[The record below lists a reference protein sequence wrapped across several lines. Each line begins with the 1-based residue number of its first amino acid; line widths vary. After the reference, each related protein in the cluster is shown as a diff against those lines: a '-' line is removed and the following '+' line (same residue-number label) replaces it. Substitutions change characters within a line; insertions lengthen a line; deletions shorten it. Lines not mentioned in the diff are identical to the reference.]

1 METETV
7 TRQEPRAGRP
17 WRLTRRQIGRQT
29 AHLALLTAIIALLA
43 LALGA
48 VAAGMQASRDE
59 ARAVDLALV
68 VAPAAPPTALADHV
82 FELYR
87 RGYTPRLI
95 LAGEGQGGLKAQ
107 LVERG
112 VPEVSLLSD
121 GASGAG
127 SAELARLLREARAA
141 GAASL
146 LVVTAPAETLLGL
159 KLARDQGLRAYGAP
173 APARARDPLTLLEAS
188 LAYWRYVLLR
198 R

>member
-1 METETV
+1 MDAETV
-7 TRQEPRAGRP
+7 ARQEPRAGRH
-17 WRLTRRQIGRQT
+17 WRVTRRQIGQQM
-29 AHLALLTAIIALLA
+29 AHLALLTATVALLA
-43 LALGA
+43 LVLGA

-68 VAPAAPPTALADHV
+68 VAPAAPPAALADHV
-82 FELYR
+82 FDLYR

-95 LAGEGQGGLKAQ
+95 LAGEGQGGLKTQ

-112 VPEVSLLSD
+112 VPEASLLSD

-127 SAELARLLREARAA
+127 AAELTRLLREAHAG

-173 APARARDPLTLLEAS
+173 APERTLDPLSLLEAS
-188 LAYWRYVLLR
+188 LDYWRYVLLPR
-198 R
+198 